1 MYIEHPF
8 FYDGKYFAKVDGKFI
23 EISKEV
29 AYAMNNFYRSSKP
42 KVIEVKDKNGNVI
55 EKYRRE
61 IPYSES
67 LSDESGFSIDTMP
80 DPLCDVEADAL
91 AGVVSDEVQE
101 AIGKLSEIEKV
112 IIRGIYFENMTVE
125 AVGNLLGISHQ
136 AVSKRLKT
144 ILTKMRNLLSE

>member
-8 FYDGKYFAKVDGKFI
+8 FYDGKYFAKVDGEFI

-29 AYAMNNFYRSSKP
+29 AYAMNNFYRSSRP
-42 KVIEVKDKNGNVI
+42 KVIEVKDENGKVI

-91 AGVVSDEVQE
+91 AGVVSEEVQE

-112 IIRGIYFENMTVE
+112 IVRGIYFENMTVE

-144 ILTKMRNLLSE
+144 ILTKMRNYLSE

>member
-1 MYIEHPF
+1 MYVEHPF
-8 FYDGKYFAKVDGKFI
+8 FYDGKYFAKVDGEFI

-42 KVIEVKDKNGNVI
+42 KVIEIKDKNGNVL

-67 LSDESGFSIDTMP
+67 LSEDNEFSIDTMP
-80 DPLCDVEADAL
+80 DLLCDVEDDAV
-91 AGVVSDEVQE
+91 ACIVSDEVNHV
-101 AIGKLSEIEKV
+101 IEQLNEVEK
-112 IIRGIYFENMTVE
+112 IIVRSIYFENMTVE
-125 AVGNLLGISHQ
+125 DTGKLLGVSRQ

-144 ILTKMRNLLSE
+144 ILAKMRNLLGE